1 MPFPT
6 NPVYLVELFSLDEGG
21 LDSADVS
28 AELALALQA
37 VYWHLKGGA
46 DPVTVKVSEEAV
58 GKLQGIAFLRPDE
71 TLLATIT
78 VYSLDQ
84 EQAKAAEHVGALH
97 TIANLTDARQMQ
109 AQLNML
115 F

>member
-1 MPFPT
+1 MPFPK

-21 LDSADVS
+21 LESADVS
-28 AELALALQA
+28 GDLALALQT
-37 VYWHLKGGA
+37 VYWHLKGSA
-46 DPVTVKVSEEAV
+46 DPATVKVSDEPL
-58 GKLQGIAFLRPDE
+58 GQLQGIAFLRSDE

-84 EQAKAAEHVGALH
+84 ESAKAAEHVNAIH
-97 TIANLTDARQMQ
+97 SIAKLTDARQMQ